1 MTDYQI
7 STLPKSRRR
16 KLANVAT
23 RQGVDIAH
31 LRWLDI
37 EAFRPCMGAVQRFST
52 YGKGSSLDDTPVV
65 SKKGQRIN
73 TYLVH
78 NKQFNAA
85 CQVNELTQAYFDYA
99 VLPIDAALTARA
111 AAERI
116 KLRLKRTVEDI
127 IEIGRELTAVK
138 DQLPHGQFLPWV
150 AAEFEMSQWTANQFM
165 NAADRFGDKLEI
177 ITNLKPT
184 ILYSLA
190 APSTPESVVTQAIEH
205 VESGE
210 KVTIADVKKWKQR
223 AEESQKESN
232 ERRKKIRDLEY
243 QVDLLK
249 AAQPADNE
257 RIIEK
262 EVIPP
267 DYEAAKQKAAAL
279 EGELKA
285 LKADQQKIVDSQVQ
299 AKLRGYQSELDE
311 LERKKAQLDD
321 MVARKQAYMESLSSD
336 VKRIETH
343 RSVIDGIRLELIGLA
358 AFLSD
363 MEDMRDLD
371 TIRRWQALGCMLQE
385 AKSGIDALFPAK
397 PRLEVIN
404 HV

>member
-1 MTDYQI
+1 MNELIKIPTIEQI
-7 STLPKSRRR
+7 NLEHR
-16 KLANVAT
+16 LAHSKASEALQHAT
-23 RQGVDIAH
+23 NCGLMLLQVKASLNHGEWLTWLESQIETGQLAVKKRQAQNYMQLASNTQRAAH
-31 LRWLDI
+31 L
-37 EAFRPCMGAVQRFST
+37 EEST
-52 YGKGSSLDDTPVV
+52 SI
-65 SKKGQRIN
+65 R
-73 TYLVH
+73 
-78 NKQFNAA
+78 
-85 CQVNELTQAYFDYA
+85 
-99 VLPIDAALTARA
+99 AALELLSDKPEGPQQEALLDVESEREAREKA
-111 AAERI
+111 EQEAKAEREARGI
-116 KLRLKRTVEDI
+116 
-127 IEIGRELTAVK
+127 
-138 DQLPHGQFLPWV
+138 
-150 AAEFEMSQWTANQFM
+150 AE
-165 NAADRFGDKLEI
+165 R
-177 ITNLKPT
+177 
-184 ILYSLA
+184 
-190 APSTPESVVTQAIEH
+190 
-205 VESGE
+205 
-210 KVTIADVKKWKQR
+210 R

-249 AAQPADNE
+249 AAQPAENE

-285 LKADQQKIVDSQVQ
+285 LKTDQQKIVDCQVQ

-321 MVARKQAYMESLSSD
+321 MVARKQAYMDSLSSD

-358 AFLSD
+358 AFLND

-371 TIRRWQALGCMLQE
+371 TIRRWQALGSMLQE
-385 AKSGIDALFPAK
+385 AKTGIDALFPAK